1 MIKKISL
8 DWDPIKILNIFGFK
22 LSIYSILFFISF
34 LLGIKQLKY
43 FYKIDE
49 QKIDYLIKSSLLG
62 LLIGARIGHVLFYD
76 LFYFKTNLLEAIFPI
91 KNYKYIGYQG
101 LSSHGAAIGLLI
113 STFFY
118 NKKFIKKQFFW
129 LCDRL
134 CIIIAWSG
142 SLIRIGNFF
151 NSEING
157 KKSNFAFPFSI
168 GFIQLYQDKIFKI
181 KRYPSQL
188 YESISYIIIYKIL
201 FFLYKKNKNNGY
213 IFSIFLLCIW
223 SIRFLL
229 EFLKEP
235 QPNEMLFLFKLNT
248 GQLLS
253 IPFLIIGFLLLF
265 KNKLKTII

>member
-1 MIKKISL
+1 M
-8 DWDPIKILNIFGFK
+8 FK
-22 LSIYSILFFISF
+22 LYIYSIFFFISF

-49 QKIDYLIKSSLLG
+49 PKIDYLIKYSLLG

-76 LFYFKTNLLEAIFPI
+76 FFYFKTNLLEAIFPI

-134 CIIIAWSG
+134 CIIIAFSG
-142 SLIRIGNFF
+142 SIIRIGNFF

-168 GFIQLYQDKIFKI
+168 G
-181 KRYPSQL
+181 QL

-201 FFLYKKNKNNGY
+201 FFLYKKNKKNGY
-213 IFSIFLLCIW
+213 IFSIFLICIW
-223 SIRFLL
+223 SLRFLL

-235 QPNEMLFLFKLNT
+235 QPNEMFFLFKLNT

-253 IPFLIIGFLLLF
+253 IPFIIIGFLLFF
-265 KNKLKTII
+265 KKKLNTIIYKFYYPF

>member
-1 MIKKISL
+1 MI
-8 DWDPIKILNIFGFK
+8 WDPIKILNIFGFK
-22 LSIYSILFFISF
+22 LYIYSIFFFISF
-34 LLGIKQLKY
+34 LLGIKKLK
-43 FYKIDE
+43 YKIDE
-49 QKIDYLIKSSLLG
+49 HLIKYSLLG

-76 LFYFKTNLLEAIFPI
+76 FFYFKTNLLEAIFPI

-134 CIIIAWSG
+134 CIIIAFSG

-201 FFLYKKNKNNGY
+201 FFLSKKNKFNGY
-213 IFSIFLLCIW
+213 IFSIFLICIW

-235 QPNEMLFLFKLNT
+235 QPNEMFFLFKLNT

-253 IPFLIIGFLLLF
+253 IPFIIIGFLLFF
-265 KNKLKTII
+265 KKKLKTIIYKFYYPF

>member
-49 QKIDYLIKSSLLG
+49 QKIDYLIKYSLLG

-76 LFYFKTNLLEAIFPI
+76 FFYFKTNLLEAIFPI

-118 NKKFIKKQFFW
+118 NKKFIKKQFVW
-129 LCDRL
+129 LCDRF
-134 CIIIAWSG
+134 CIIIAFSG

-157 KKSNFAFPFSI
+157 KQSNFAFPFSI
-168 GFIQLYQDKIFKI
+168 GLIQLYQDKIFQI

-201 FFLYKKNKNNGY
+201 FFLYKKNKTNGY

-223 SIRFLL
+223 SIRFIL

-235 QPNEMLFLFKLNT
+235 QPNEMFFLFKLNT

-253 IPFLIIGFLLLF
+253 IPFIIIGFLLLF